1 MKKYILSIS
10 IALIV
15 GIIFG
20 KFFLEQY
27 DAYEG
32 IKFSSNEGEMLYF
45 IRYGIY
51 NSEEEM
57 EKNTLSLVNYI
68 YNIVDNKYY
77 VYIGITR
84 EHDNLIKLNNY
95 YSELGYKTITEEFL
109 VTNKTFLEELVN
121 FDSILANT
129 NDEIVISSI
138 SSLTLEKYEVIVN
151 GSKD

>member
-10 IALIV
+10 IALVV
-15 GIIFG
+15 GIFFG

-27 DAYEG
+27 EAYDG
-32 IKFSSNEGEMLYF
+32 IKFSSNEGEVLYF

-51 NSEEEM
+51 DSVEEM
-57 EKNTLSLVNYI
+57 EKSTLSLVNYV
-68 YNIVDNKYY
+68 YNIVDDKYY
-77 VYIGITR
+77 VYIGITK

-95 YSELGYKTITEEFL
+95 YSELGYHTITEEFL
-109 VTNKTFLEELVN
+109 ITNEKFLEELVN
-121 FDSILANT
+121 FDNILANT
-129 NDEIVISSI
+129 NDDVVISAI

>member
-10 IALIV
+10 IALVI

-27 DAYEG
+27 EAYDG
-32 IKFSSNEGEMLYF
+32 IKFSSNEGEILYF

-51 NSEEEM
+51 DSEEEM
-57 EKNTLSLVNYI
+57 EKNTLSLVNFI

-95 YSELGYKTITEEFL
+95 YSELGYQTITEEFL
-109 VTNKTFLEELVN
+109 VTNKDFLEELVN

-151 GSKD
+151 GSKN